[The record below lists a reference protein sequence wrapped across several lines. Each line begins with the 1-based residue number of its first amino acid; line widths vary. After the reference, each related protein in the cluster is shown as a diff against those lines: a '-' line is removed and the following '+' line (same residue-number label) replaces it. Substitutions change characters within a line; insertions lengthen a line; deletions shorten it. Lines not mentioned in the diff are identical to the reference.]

1 MKPQTPTGARRT
13 DGRKDRGKRPET
25 PEEPLMIQEF
35 ALLTGRAAKGW
46 TDGPRRMEPRG
57 FRVRICVEIVCA
69 MEMSGPPEPPRKAFL
84 GRRPKD

>member
-1 MKPQTPTGARRT
+1 MLRLMTETPEMKPQTPTGARRT

-57 FRVRICVEIVCA
+57 FGFGYAWR
-69 MEMSGPPEPPRKAFL
+69 
-84 GRRPKD
+84 